1 VKAWDTNF
9 LIRHL
14 LEDDDRQVAVVRREL
29 EKAVRSGE
37 KVWLAQLV
45 LVEAVWVLGAHLDKR
60 PVLDTIEE
68 VLADERFLVQDAS
81 LVKAALRDARL
92 KGDFAEHLIAQNA
105 RAAGC
110 AHTQTFD
117 RAVKRF
123 GEFEVL

>member
-1 VKAWDTNF
+1 MKAWDTNF
-9 LIRHL
+9 LVRHL
-14 LEDDDRQVAVVRREL
+14 LEDDARQLAVVRREL
-29 EKAVRSGE
+29 QKAARSGE

-45 LVEAVWVLGAHLDKR
+45 LVETVWVLGAQLDKR
-60 PVLDTIEE
+60 AVLDTIEE
-68 VLADERFLVQDAS
+68 VLADDRFLVQDAQQ
-81 LVKAALRDARL
+81 VKNALGQARL

-110 AHTQTFD
+110 ARTLTFD